1 MQFLVQIQIILI
13 LNEIGIV
20 GHGNSNY
27 CNANES
33 CDGIIGENTEHT
45 KHFGTKITEKEKKIL
60 SIMNWIPKMHKNS
73 TGARSIIAS
82 KTCFAKQISKSVSN
96 VFKLV
101 YFQIKNF
108 HKMLNSYGIISSF
121 GSKKHSG
128 LIIQ

>member
-13 LNEIGIV
+13 LNEIGIT
-20 GHGNSNY
+20 GHGNSTY

-33 CDGIIGENTEHT
+33 CDAIIDENTEYN
-45 KHFGTKITEKEKKIL
+45 KHFGTKITEKEKEIL
-60 SIMNWIPKMHKNS
+60 PIMNWIPKMHKNS
-73 TGARSIIAS
+73 TVARSIIAS
-82 KTCFAKQISKSVSN
+82 ETCFAKQISKSVSN

-121 GSKKHSG
+121 GSKKNSG